1 MKAYLNYFK
10 LRIITNLQ
18 YRSAALAGIAT
29 QLFFGFLFIMLYLA
43 IYESNSGVKAPM
55 DWNSL
60 VTYLWLQQAFFAI
73 TYPFLKDNELLS
85 MIKNGNLA
93 YELVRPQ
100 NFYLKFYIKMLSER
114 ITATLLRCMP
124 IIIIGSL
131 LPYPYKLCLP
141 PTLGNFLMFLG
152 ALIVACL
159 LVTALSLIVHII
171 TMFTIDSRGITSAYS
186 MIAEVFMG
194 IVIPIPFFPLWM
206 KKVSDI
212 LPFRFIGDF
221 PYRAYSGNIS
231 ILEGKTLIIGSLI
244 WMIISIICGYLLSKY
259 ALKKAIILG
268 G

>member
-29 QLFFGFLFIMLYLA
+29 QLFFGFVYIMLYLA

-60 VTYLWLQQAFFAI
+60 VTYMWLQQAFFAI
-73 TYPFLKDNELLS
+73 TYPYLKDNELLK
-85 MIKNGNLA
+85 MIENGNLA

-100 NFYLKFYIKMLSER
+100 NFYFKFYIKMLAER
-114 ITATLLRCMP
+114 MSATLLRCLP
-124 IIIIGSL
+124 IIIIGLL

-141 PTLGNFLMFLG
+141 PTIDNFLLFLG
-152 ALIVACL
+152 SLIVACL

-171 TMFTIDSRGITSAYS
+171 SMFTIDSRGIASAYS

-206 KKVSDI
+206 KKISNV

-221 PYRAYSGNIS
+221 PYRVYSGSIS
-231 ILEGKTLIIGSLI
+231 ILEGRTLIIGSFI
-244 WMIISIICGYLLSKY
+244 WMIITIIIGYFISKY
-259 ALKKAIILG
+259 ALKKAVIQG

>member
-10 LRIITNLQ
+10 LRLITNLQ
-18 YRSAALAGIAT
+18 YRSAALAGIST
-29 QLFFGFLFIMLYLA
+29 QLFFGFLYIMLYLA
-43 IYESNSGVKAPM
+43 IYESNKGVNAPM

-60 VTYLWLQQAFFAI
+60 VTYMWLQQAFFAI
-73 TYPFLKDNELLS
+73 TYPFLKDNELLN

-100 NFYLKFYIKMLSER
+100 SFYFKFYMKMLAER
-114 ITATLLRCMP
+114 ITATFLRSMP
-124 IIIIGSL
+124 IIIIGLL

-141 PTLGNFLMFLG
+141 PTLGNFLLFVG

-171 TMFTIDSRGITSAYS
+171 SMFTIDSRGITSAYS
-186 MIAEVFMG
+186 MIGEVFMG
-194 IVIPIPFFPLWM
+194 IIIPIPFFPVWM
-206 KKVSDI
+206 KKISDV

-221 PYRAYSGNIS
+221 PYRAYSGNID
-231 ILEGKTLIIGSLI
+231 ILEGKTLLLGSFIWIIIAITFGFI
-244 WMIISIICGYLLSKY
+244 LSKI
-259 ALKKAIILG
+259 ALKKAVIQG

>member
-29 QLFFGFLFIMLYLA
+29 QLFFGFLYIMLYLA
-43 IYESNSGVKAPM
+43 IYESNTGAKTPM

-73 TYPFLKDNELLS
+73 TYPYLKDNELLS
-85 MIKNGNLA
+85 MIQNGNLA
-93 YELVRPQ
+93 YELIRPQ
-100 NFYLKFYIKMLSER
+100 NFYLKFYIKMLAER
-114 ITATLLRCMP
+114 IVSTLLRCLP
-124 IIIIGSL
+124 IIIIGLL

-141 PTLGNFLMFLG
+141 PTLGNFLMFISS
-152 ALIVACL
+152 LIFACL
-159 LVTALSLIVHII
+159 LVTSLSLMVHII

-194 IVIPIPFFPLWM
+194 LVIPIPFFPIWM
-206 KKVSDI
+206 KKISNI

-221 PYRAYSGNIS
+221 PYRAYSGNID
-231 ILEGKTLIIGSLI
+231 ILEGKTLLIGSFI
-244 WMIISIICGYLLSKY
+244 WIIICITFGYLLSKH
-259 ALKKAIILG
+259 ALKKAVIQG

>member
-1 MKAYLNYFK
+1 MRAYLNYFK

-18 YRSAALAGIAT
+18 YRSAAIAGILT
-29 QLFFGFLFIMLYLA
+29 QLFFAGLFIMLYIAL
-43 IYESNSGVKAPM
+43 YESNAGVKVPM

-73 TYPFLKDNELLS
+73 TYPYLKDNELIN

-93 YELVRPQ
+93 YELIRPQ
-100 NFYLKFYIKMLSER
+100 NFFFKFYVKMLAER
-114 ITATLLRCMP
+114 VVATLLRCLP
-124 IIIIGSL
+124 IIIIGML

-141 PTLGNFLMFLG
+141 PTLGNFLMFMG
-152 ALIVACL
+152 SLILSCL

-171 TMFTIDSRGITSAYS
+171 TMFTIDSRGITSAYM

-194 IVIPIPFFPLWM
+194 LIVPIPFFPLWM
-206 KKVSDI
+206 QKVSSY

-221 PYRAYSGNIS
+221 PYRAYSGNID
-231 ILEGKTLIIGSLI
+231 IMEGKTLLIGSFL
-244 WMIISIICGYLLSKY
+244 WMIVSIMFGYVLSKY
-259 ALKKAIILG
+259 ALKKAVIQG